1 MPALAIA
8 PAQSSQVVRPD
19 LAYVVLFKEKK
30 FSEAIARSRVHAVAN
45 ALKHALEGIDTQGE
59 YAVIISAGKQ
69 FDYALVDLRIQ
80 PNMIIAEA
88 IGRTEA
94 AVLYSELVK
103 IDPGNQIRYA
113 IARCSDLDITEAH
126 R

>member
-1 MPALAIA
+1 MPALATQA
-8 PAQSSQVVRPD
+8 AHTSQVVRPD
-19 LAYVVLFKEKK
+19 LAYVVLFKEQK
-30 FSEAIARSRVHAVAN
+30 FSEAIARCRVNAVAN
-45 ALKHALEGIDTQGE
+45 ALKHAMEEIDTQGE

-69 FDYALVDLRIQ
+69 FDYALIDLRLQ
-80 PNMIIAEA
+80 PNMVIAEA

-113 IARCSDLDITEAH
+113 IARSSQLDIQS
-126 R
+126 